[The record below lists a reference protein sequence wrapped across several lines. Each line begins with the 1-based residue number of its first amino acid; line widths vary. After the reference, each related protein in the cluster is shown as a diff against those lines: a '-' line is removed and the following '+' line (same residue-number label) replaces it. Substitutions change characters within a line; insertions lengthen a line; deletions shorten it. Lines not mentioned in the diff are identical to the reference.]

1 MIMMRWVSWA
11 GVALVL
17 IGGVVY
23 AAVHVERE
31 KHNNFMEK
39 SDE

>member
-11 GVALVL
+11 GAALVL
-17 IGGVVY
+17 IGGAVY

-31 KHNNFMEK
+31 KRSNFMEK